1 MISEHVEAP
10 FRIVRFG
17 LFEVDLEAC
26 ELRKKGLRIKLQD
39 QPLHILRVLIERPG
53 EIVSR
58 EELRHRLWQ
67 PDTFVDFDH
76 SLNTA
81 MMRLREVL
89 GDSSE
94 NPRFIETVP
103 RKGYRFVAPV
113 HQIRPD
119 APTDVVGTQE
129 GNQATLPPGSGSKES
144 KELYR
149 IAVDETT
156 LRTTWVKKSYQIS
169 LFHALVIVGVLV
181 LLTTIAS
188 SLFFRARPGGIFSY
202 APSKPIT
209 SLVVLPMENLSG
221 DKSQEYFADGMT
233 DELIASLARISSI
246 RVLSRTT
253 AMEYKD
259 SHESLGKIARDLG
272 VDAVVEGTV
281 LRSGD
286 RVRITAELIQVS
298 TDRHLWADT
307 YESPLDDVLTLQNRV
322 ASAIV
327 EQIRIQLTSQ
337 DKTRLASRRLV
348 KPEAYEDFLKGLFYW
363 NKRSREDLVKAI
375 DYFQSAIVKDPQYAL
390 AYAGLADCYGIL
402 GAAIVGTVPTIEVA
416 PKAEAAAMKAVE
428 LDDSLAE
435 TQTALATVQF
445 NYKWDWKAAERG
457 FRRAIELNPNYATAH
472 QRYSLYLTAMGRRSE
487 SLQEMERA
495 RSLDP
500 LSVSMNF
507 SLGWRLYMARE
518 YDRAVVQLN
527 DAIEMD
533 PTFVLP
539 HIVLG
544 QAYEQKGDYAKAIAE
559 LEKTA
564 IMSHRSPPVIATLGH
579 VYAGAGRLGEAH
591 KILEE
596 LQSEAQTGYVS
607 PFYVALVYA
616 GLKDQSHTMEWLD
629 KAYADR
635 SNSMVF
641 ANVDPRF
648 DGLRSDQRFQHLLER
663 MNFVN

>member
-1 MISEHVEAP
+1 MISEHVETP

-113 HQIRPD
+113 HHVRPD
-119 APTDVVGTQE
+119 TAADSVVAQE
-129 GNQATLPPGSGSKES
+129 TNHAGLPPVSES
-144 KELYR
+144 KDLYP
-149 IAVDETT
+149 IATDETSAPA
-156 LRTTWVKKSYQIS
+156 TWVRKNLQIS
-169 LFHALVIVGVLV
+169 LFHAVALVAALILF
-181 LLTTIAS
+181 TAIAS
-188 SLFFRARPGGIFSY
+188 SIFFRLRPDGIFSS
-202 APSKPIT
+202 ASAKPIT

-327 EQIRIQLTSQ
+327 DQIRIQLTPQ

-348 KPEAYEDFLKGLFYW
+348 KPDAYEDFLKGLFYW
-363 NKRSREDLVKAI
+363 NKRSREDLLKAI

-390 AYAGLADCYGIL
+390 AYAGLADCYGIV

-487 SLQEMERA
+487 SLLEMERA

-507 SLGWRLYMARE
+507 SLGWRLYMAHE

-533 PTFVLP
+533 PSFVLP

-544 QAYEQKGDYAKAIAE
+544 QTYEQMGDYAKAIAE

-564 IMSHRSPPVIATLGH
+564 IMSHRSTPVIAALGH
-579 VYAGAGRLGEAH
+579 VYAVAGRPAEAH
-591 KILEE
+591 KILDE
-596 LQSEAQTGYVS
+596 LQSESRTGYVS
-607 PFYVALVYA
+607 PFYIALVYA
-616 GLKDQSHTMEWLD
+616 GLKDESRTMEWLE

-641 ANVDPRF
+641 TDVDPRF
-648 DGLRSDQRFQHLLER
+648 DSLRSDPKFQNLLQR

>member
-1 MISEHVEAP
+1 MISEQVETP

-26 ELRKKGLRIKLQD
+26 ELRKKGVRIKLQD
-39 QPLHILRVLIERPG
+39 QPLHILRVLIEHPG

-113 HQIRPD
+113 HQIRPETPAD
-119 APTDVVGTQE
+119 FAGTQE
-129 GNQATLPPGSGSKES
+129 ANQAPPPPGTGSNG
-144 KELYR
+144 LYP
-149 IAVDETT
+149 IAGDEVTAPA
-156 LRTTWVKKSYQIS
+156 TWVKKKYQIS
-169 LFHALVIVGVLV
+169 LFYALAIVLILV
-181 LLTTIAS
+181 LLTAIVS
-188 SLFFRARPGGIFSY
+188 SIFFRLRSDSIFSY
-202 APSKPIT
+202 ASAKPIT

-307 YESPLDDVLTLQNRV
+307 YESPLDDVLSLQNRV

-348 KPEAYEDFLKGLFYW
+348 KPDAYEDFLKGLFYW
-363 NKRSREDLVKAI
+363 NKRSRDDLIKAI
-375 DYFQSAIVKDPQYAL
+375 DYFQLAIAKDPQYAL

-416 PKAEAAAMKAVE
+416 PKPK
-428 LDDSLAE
+428 
-435 TQTALATVQF
+435 
-445 NYKWDWKAAERG
+445 
-457 FRRAIELNPNYATAH
+457 
-472 QRYSLYLTAMGRRSE
+472 
-487 SLQEMERA
+487 
-495 RSLDP
+495 P
-500 LSVSMNF
+500 L
-507 SLGWRLYMARE
+507 
-518 YDRAVVQLN
+518 
-527 DAIEMD
+527 
-533 PTFVLP
+533 P
-539 HIVLG
+539 
-544 QAYEQKGDYAKAIAE
+544 
-559 LEKTA
+559 
-564 IMSHRSPPVIATLGH
+564 
-579 VYAGAGRLGEAH
+579 
-591 KILEE
+591 
-596 LQSEAQTGYVS
+596 
-607 PFYVALVYA
+607 
-616 GLKDQSHTMEWLD
+616 
-629 KAYADR
+629 
-635 SNSMVF
+635 
-641 ANVDPRF
+641 
-648 DGLRSDQRFQHLLER
+648 
-663 MNFVN
+663 

>member
-1 MISEHVEAP
+1 MISEQVEAP

-113 HQIRPD
+113 HHVRPD
-119 APTDVVGTQE
+119 TAAGSVVTQDVNHAG
-129 GNQATLPPGSGSKES
+129 LPPGNES
-144 KELYR
+144 KDLYP
-149 IAVDETT
+149 IASDETPAPA
-156 LRTTWVKKSYQIS
+156 TWVRKNFQIS
-169 LFHALVIVGVLV
+169 LFHALALVVALV
-181 LLTTIAS
+181 LLTAIVS
-188 SLFFRARPGGIFSY
+188 SIFFKLRSNGIFSN
-202 APSKPIT
+202 ASSKPIT

-327 EQIRIQLTSQ
+327 DQIRIQLTSQ

-348 KPEAYEDFLKGLFYW
+348 KPDAYEDFLKGLFYW
-363 NKRSREDLVKAI
+363 NKRSREDLLKAI
-375 DYFQSAIVKDPQYAL
+375 DYFQSATVKDPQYAL

-402 GAAIVGTVPTIEVA
+402 GAAIVGTVPTIDVA

-518 YDRAVVQLN
+518 YDRALVQLN

-533 PTFVLP
+533 PSFVLP

-544 QAYEQKGDYAKAIAE
+544 QTYEQMGDYTKAIAE

-564 IMSHRSPPVIATLGH
+564 IMSHRSTPVIAALGH
-579 VYAGAGRLGEAH
+579 VYAVAGRPAEAH

-596 LQSEAQTGYVS
+596 LQSESRTGYVS
-607 PFYVALVYA
+607 PFYIALVYA
-616 GLKDQSHTMEWLD
+616 GLKDESRTMEWLER
-629 KAYADR
+629 AYADR

-641 ANVDPRF
+641 TDVDPRF
-648 DGLRSDQRFQHLLER
+648 DSLRSNPKFQNLLQR

>member
-1 MISEHVEAP
+1 MISEQVETP

-26 ELRKKGLRIKLQD
+26 ELRKKGVRIKLQD

-113 HQIRPD
+113 HQIRPEIPAD
-119 APTDVVGTQE
+119 FAGTQE
-129 GNQATLPPGSGSKES
+129 VNQATLPPGTGSKD
-144 KELYR
+144 LYQ
-149 IAVDETT
+149 IAVDDTT
-156 LRTTWVKKSYQIS
+156 APTTWVKKNYQIS
-169 LFHALVIVGVLV
+169 LFHALSIVVILV
-181 LLTTIAS
+181 LLTAIVS
-188 SLFFRARPGGIFSY
+188 SIFFRLRPDSIFSY

-363 NKRSREDLVKAI
+363 NKRSREDLLKAI
-375 DYFQSAIVKDPQYAL
+375 DYFQLAIAKDPQYAL

-487 SLQEMERA
+487 SLLEMERA

-518 YDRAVVQLN
+518 YDRAIVQLN

-533 PTFVLP
+533 PSFVLP

-544 QAYEQKGDYAKAIAE
+544 QTYEQKEDYANAIAE

-564 IMSHRSPPVIATLGH
+564 IMSHRSPPVIAALGH
-579 VYAGAGRLGEAH
+579 VYAVAGRINEAH

-596 LQSEAQTGYVS
+596 LQSESGTGYVS

-616 GLKDQSHTMEWLD
+616 GLKDESRTMEWLE

-648 DGLRSDQRFQHLLER
+648 DNLRSNQRFQHLLER